1 MCLIS
6 CGFVSFRASTAFV
19 LAIRSTSAPPEAA
32 GPRQTYYSYLIP
44 GCSKQSHPERL
55 LALGEQDHCSKTPVA
70 AAMANPEPERL
81 TEVDIPKLPLYLAFG
96 VIFGVAPMLPNRY
109 NRDLVYL
116 VSTIYKRVGPLGLL
130 GIPFCTLAMEK
141 TAYDTY
147 TAYHGRS
154 IYADAAKKN
163 EPPPQFP
170 SGGAQLPSFSLIET
184 RKLVADPVVFRLPWV
199 QSAVSA
205 LRRRETNQ

>member
-1 MCLIS
+1 MII
-6 CGFVSFRASTAFV
+6 GVPVKRALYIEPIALPSPGALLLQFDRLSSTLAF
-19 LAIRSTSAPPEAA
+19 
-32 GPRQTYYSYLIP
+32 
-44 GCSKQSHPERL
+44 
-55 LALGEQDHCSKTPVA
+55 GEQHCPQSSNA
-70 AAMANPEPERL
+70 IAAMADAEPERL

>member
-1 MCLIS
+1 
-6 CGFVSFRASTAFV
+6 
-19 LAIRSTSAPPEAA
+19 
-32 GPRQTYYSYLIP
+32 
-44 GCSKQSHPERL
+44 
-55 LALGEQDHCSKTPVA
+55 
-70 AAMANPEPERL
+70 MANAGQPGERL

-184 RKLVADPVVFRLPWV
+184 RKLVADPVVFRLPWIQNV
-199 QSAVSA
+199 

>member
-1 MCLIS
+1 
-6 CGFVSFRASTAFV
+6 
-19 LAIRSTSAPPEAA
+19 
-32 GPRQTYYSYLIP
+32 
-44 GCSKQSHPERL
+44 
-55 LALGEQDHCSKTPVA
+55 
-70 AAMANPEPERL
+70 MANAEPERL

-147 TAYHGRS
+147 TRRTTGEVFMRTPRKRTS
-154 IYADAAKKN
+154 RR
-163 EPPPQFP
+163 PSFP

-184 RKLVADPVVFRLPWV
+184 RKLVADPVVFRLPWIQNV
-199 QSAVSA
+199 RGCGLENQPEAWVV
-205 LRRRETNQ
+205 LNPRRPTSRA

>member
-1 MCLIS
+1 MLS
-6 CGFVSFRASTAFV
+6 S
-19 LAIRSTSAPPEAA
+19 
-32 GPRQTYYSYLIP
+32 PR
-44 GCSKQSHPERL
+44 
-55 LALGEQDHCSKTPVA
+55 
-70 AAMANPEPERL
+70 RL

-154 IYADAAKKN
+154 IYADAAKRT
-163 EPPPQFP
+163 
-170 SGGAQLPSFSLIET
+170 SRRPSFRRRAAAVLQPHRDAEA
-184 RKLVADPVVFRLPWV
+184 RRGPGRVPAALDPER
-199 QSAVSA
+199 A
-205 LRRRETNQ
+205 RRRETNRSVQLSLNPSTARLPRAPDRQVRVDVLLRDLGDGHLEVLLRHVDAALAQR

>member
-1 MCLIS
+1 
-6 CGFVSFRASTAFV
+6 
-19 LAIRSTSAPPEAA
+19 
-32 GPRQTYYSYLIP
+32 
-44 GCSKQSHPERL
+44 
-55 LALGEQDHCSKTPVA
+55 
-70 AAMANPEPERL
+70 MANAGQPGERL

-147 TAYHGRS
+147 TAYHGR
-154 IYADAAKKN
+154 
-163 EPPPQFP
+163 
-170 SGGAQLPSFSLIET
+170 
-184 RKLVADPVVFRLPWV
+184 
-199 QSAVSA
+199 
-205 LRRRETNQ
+205 

>member
-1 MCLIS
+1 MSVIVRVLEPTCETLCELYAAQLHLQRQQGLADLLQLPDTRLQQAELSRTPSSI
-6 CGFVSFRASTAFV
+6 RIAAS
-19 LAIRSTSAPPEAA
+19 LQQNAI
-32 GPRQTYYSYLIP
+32 
-44 GCSKQSHPERL
+44 
-55 LALGEQDHCSKTPVA
+55 A
-70 AAMANPEPERL
+70 AAMADPEPERL
-81 TEVDIPKLPLYLAFG
+81 AEVDIPKLPLYLAFG

-116 VSTIYKRVGPLGLL
+116 VSTIYKRVGPIGLL

-199 QSAVSA
+199 QTAVSA

>member
-1 MCLIS
+1 
-6 CGFVSFRASTAFV
+6 
-19 LAIRSTSAPPEAA
+19 
-32 GPRQTYYSYLIP
+32 
-44 GCSKQSHPERL
+44 
-55 LALGEQDHCSKTPVA
+55 
-70 AAMANPEPERL
+70 MADPEPERL

-154 IYADAAKKN
+154 IYADAAKRN

-199 QSAVSA
+199 QTVNAA

>member
-1 MCLIS
+1 MANAEPQPEQ
-6 CGFVSFRASTAFV
+6 AS
-19 LAIRSTSAPPEAA
+19 
-32 GPRQTYYSYLIP
+32 
-44 GCSKQSHPERL
+44 ERL
-55 LALGEQDHCSKTPVA
+55 A
-70 AAMANPEPERL
+70 
-81 TEVDIPKLPLYLAFG
+81 EVDIPKLPLYLAFG

-154 IYADAAKKN
+154 IYADAAKRN

-184 RKLVADPVVFRLPWV
+184 RKLVADPVVFRLPWI
-199 QSAVSA
+199 QTAVSA

>member
-1 MCLIS
+1 
-6 CGFVSFRASTAFV
+6 
-19 LAIRSTSAPPEAA
+19 
-32 GPRQTYYSYLIP
+32 
-44 GCSKQSHPERL
+44 
-55 LALGEQDHCSKTPVA
+55 
-70 AAMANPEPERL
+70 MADPEPERL

-130 GIPFCTLAMEK
+130 GIPFCTISMEK
-141 TAYDTY
+141 CAYDTY

-154 IYADAAKKN
+154 IYADAAKRN

-184 RKLVADPVVFRLPWV
+184 RKLVADPVVFRFPWIE
-199 QSAVSA
+199 AA
-205 LRRRETNQ
+205 RARLRRRETNQ

>member
-1 MCLIS
+1 M
-6 CGFVSFRASTAFV
+6 
-19 LAIRSTSAPPEAA
+19 
-32 GPRQTYYSYLIP
+32 P
-44 GCSKQSHPERL
+44 GCERDRAGTSSRRVRL
-55 LALGEQDHCSKTPVA
+55 CASYTQHICTSGGNGFSADLLQIPDTRLQQAELSRTLFLALGEQDHCSKTPVA

-116 VSTIYKRVGPLGLL
+116 VSTIYKRVGPIGLL

-154 IYADAAKKN
+154 IYADAAKRN

-184 RKLVADPVVFRLPWV
+184 RKLVADPVVFRLPWIQNV
-199 QSAVSA
+199 

>member
-1 MCLIS
+1 
-6 CGFVSFRASTAFV
+6 
-19 LAIRSTSAPPEAA
+19 
-32 GPRQTYYSYLIP
+32 
-44 GCSKQSHPERL
+44 
-55 LALGEQDHCSKTPVA
+55 
-70 AAMANPEPERL
+70 MAEPEPERL

-154 IYADAAKKN
+154 IYADAAKRN

-184 RKLVADPVVFRLPWV
+184 RKLVADPVVFRCLWKCRCAAYDEHKLSCVDSEIEPARYKDHSPGTPLEQQALPNERGRATLH
-199 QSAVSA
+199 S
-205 LRRRETNQ
+205 RRRPPRHPSRLHNAWRPSSRSTRLLATQG

>member
-1 MCLIS
+1 
-6 CGFVSFRASTAFV
+6 
-19 LAIRSTSAPPEAA
+19 
-32 GPRQTYYSYLIP
+32 
-44 GCSKQSHPERL
+44 
-55 LALGEQDHCSKTPVA
+55 
-70 AAMANPEPERL
+70 MANAEQSERL

-154 IYADAAKKN
+154 IYADAAKRN

-184 RKLVADPVVFRLPWV
+184 RKLVCDPVVFRLPWIQNV
-199 QSAVSA
+199 

>member
-1 MCLIS
+1 
-6 CGFVSFRASTAFV
+6 
-19 LAIRSTSAPPEAA
+19 
-32 GPRQTYYSYLIP
+32 
-44 GCSKQSHPERL
+44 
-55 LALGEQDHCSKTPVA
+55 
-70 AAMANPEPERL
+70 MANAEQPERL

-170 SGGAQLPSFSLIET
+170 AGGAQLPSFSLIET

-199 QSAVSA
+199 ENARAA

>member
-1 MCLIS
+1 MRLCARYTL
-6 CGFVSFRASTAFV
+6 GG
-19 LAIRSTSAPPEAA
+19 TSAPPEAA
-32 GPRQTYYSYLIP
+32 GPRQTYYRYLIP

-154 IYADAAKKN
+154 ICADAAKKN

-184 RKLVADPVVFRLPWV
+184 RKLVADPVVFRLPWTA
-199 QSAVSA
+199 Q
-205 LRRRETNQ
+205 TKQ

>member
-1 MCLIS
+1 
-6 CGFVSFRASTAFV
+6 
-19 LAIRSTSAPPEAA
+19 
-32 GPRQTYYSYLIP
+32 
-44 GCSKQSHPERL
+44 
-55 LALGEQDHCSKTPVA
+55 
-70 AAMANPEPERL
+70 MANAEQPERL

-116 VSTIYKRVGPLGLL
+116 VSTIYKRVGPFGLL

-170 SGGAQLPSFSLIET
+170 AGGAQLPSFSLIET
-184 RKLVADPVVFRLPWV
+184 RKLVADPVVFRLPWIQNV
-199 QSAVSA
+199 

>member
-1 MCLIS
+1 
-6 CGFVSFRASTAFV
+6 
-19 LAIRSTSAPPEAA
+19 
-32 GPRQTYYSYLIP
+32 
-44 GCSKQSHPERL
+44 
-55 LALGEQDHCSKTPVA
+55 
-70 AAMANPEPERL
+70 MANPEPERL

-116 VSTIYKRVGPLGLL
+116 VSTIYKRVGPVGLL

-147 TAYHGRS
+147 TAYHGRA
-154 IYADAAKKN
+154 IYADAVKRN

-184 RKLVADPVVFRLPWV
+184 RKLVADPVVFRLPWIQNV
-199 QSAVSA
+199 